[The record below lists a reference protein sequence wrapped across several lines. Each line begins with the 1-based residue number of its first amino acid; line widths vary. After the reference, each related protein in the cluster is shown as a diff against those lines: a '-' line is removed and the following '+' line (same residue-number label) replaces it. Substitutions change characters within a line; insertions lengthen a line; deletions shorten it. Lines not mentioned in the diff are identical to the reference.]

1 MTSAGVGTFT
11 SDRALLVFNGCLTLE
26 HGPPLSVMREPGVSD
41 LVAVAPVVAVLVSI
55 CLLGPYEVV
64 P

>member
-1 MTSAGVGTFT
+1 MAI
-11 SDRALLVFNGCLTLE
+11 AA
-26 HGPPLSVMREPGVSD
+26 PAVMREPGFSD

-55 CLLGPYEVV
+55 CLLGPYALVPWAEV